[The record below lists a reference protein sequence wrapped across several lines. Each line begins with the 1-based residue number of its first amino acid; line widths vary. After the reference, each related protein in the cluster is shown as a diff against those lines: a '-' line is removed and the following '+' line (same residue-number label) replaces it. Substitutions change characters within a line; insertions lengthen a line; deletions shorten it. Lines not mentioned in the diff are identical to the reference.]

1 MQYVKVALV
10 VAAVLIAGASL
21 VVSNILVRDLT
32 KEEEKSMEVWAA
44 AMRSLQTA
52 DETTDLQL
60 VLEVIEGNT
69 TIPVIVVDEN
79 DQILAARN
87 IGFSQD
93 SLAVLLSDPDA
104 PQNAKGAAKLKE
116 RAEHM
121 KSSGGHLRLELDVP
135 APADSLAATDS
146 LAAPDAAT
154 IAPPTIDIHYEN
166 SVMLRRL
173 AQYPYWQL
181 GIVALFIAVAILA
194 LLSSKR
200 AEQNKVWVGLSRETA
215 HQLGT
220 PLSSL
225 MAGSEILKETY
236 PDDPLLPEMDKDIRR
251 LQLIADR
258 FSKIGATPKLTPEN
272 LCDIV
277 RSVAEYIRHRASDK
291 VSLTTSLPSDNIP
304 VLANAPLF
312 EWVIENLCKNAIDAM
327 AGQGSITIYVYT
339 RGDRVAVEVSD
350 TGKGIPRKNFKT
362 VFKPGFTT
370 KKRGWGLGLSLAK
383 RIVEEY
389 HGGRIFVKD
398 SEPGKG
404 TTFCI
409 LLRKP

>member
-10 VAAVLIAGASL
+10 IAAILIAGASL

-79 DQILAARN
+79 DHILAARN
-87 IGFSQD
+87 IGIPQD
-93 SLAVLLSDPDA
+93 SLAVLLSDPNA
-104 PQNAKGAAKLKE
+104 PQTSKAAIKLQK
-116 RAEHM
+116 RAARM
-121 KSSGGHLRLELDVP
+121 KASGEHLRLELDAP
-135 APADSLAATDS
+135 APADSLAA
-146 LAAPDAAT
+146 LDAAAV
-154 IAPPTIDIHYEN
+154 APPTIDIHYEN

-225 MAGSEILKETY
+225 MAGSEILKESY